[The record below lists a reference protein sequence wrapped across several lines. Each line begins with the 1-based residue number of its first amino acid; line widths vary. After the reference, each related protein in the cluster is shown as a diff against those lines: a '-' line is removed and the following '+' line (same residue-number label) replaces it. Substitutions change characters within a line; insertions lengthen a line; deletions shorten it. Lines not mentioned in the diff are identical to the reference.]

1 MNKRKKLTVYDYL
14 KCKGK
19 RQLSVLFV
27 HNVDEA
33 RAAEEAGIDMI
44 CTSHDAPQFGIY
56 NSFEELKRIR
66 EAAPNCFMQS
76 GTASFI
82 ASEYEAMKASHKY
95 LEIGADVIYGGNWSY
110 KIIRGLRNE
119 NIPINSH
126 VGLIPGKATWIG
138 GFRAIGKTADEAF
151 GVLKHT
157 LELQESGAIGVE
169 LEVVPPKVAEVIT
182 QKVDIITLSMGS
194 GSGCD
199 GQYLFANDILGY
211 TKDHTPRHARIYR
224 DFKKE
229 YSRLQSERVSAFKE
243 FHKDTLSKNFNDP
256 KITVQI
262 KDDQF
267 DKFLE
272 LSEKI

>member
-1 MNKRKKLTVYDYL
+1 MSRKKLTVYDYL
-14 KCKGK
+14 QCKGK

-56 NSFEELKRIR
+56 NSFDELKRIR
-66 EAAPNCFMQS
+66 EAAPSCFMQS
-76 GTASFI
+76 GTASNI
-82 ASEYEAMKASHKY
+82 ASEYDAMKASHKY

-110 KIIRGLRNE
+110 KIIRGLRDE

-126 VGLIPGKATWIG
+126 VGLVPGKATWIG
-138 GFRAIGKTADEAF
+138 GFRAIGKTADEAI

-157 LELQESGAIGVE
+157 LELQEAGAIGVE

-182 QKVDIITLSMGS
+182 KKVEIMTLSMGS

-199 GQYLFANDILGY
+199 GQYLFGNDVLGY
-211 TKDHTPRHARIYR
+211 TEGHMPRHARIYKN
-224 DFKKE
+224 FKKE
-229 YSRLQSERVSAFKE
+229 FAKLQEERVSAFKE
-243 FHKDTLSKNFNDP
+243 FHKDTIEKNFNDP
-256 KITVQI
+256 KITVGI
-262 KDDQF
+262 E
-267 DKFLE
+267 DKEFERFLK
-272 LSEKI
+272 LVEKV

>member
-1 MNKRKKLTVYDYL
+1 MTRKKLTVYDYL

-27 HNVDEA
+27 HNVEEA

-56 NSFEELKRIR
+56 NSFDELKRIR
-66 EAAPNCFMQS
+66 EAAPTCFMQS
-76 GTASFI
+76 GTATNI
-82 ASEYEAMKASHKY
+82 ASEYDAMKVSHKY

-110 KIIRGLRNE
+110 KIIRGLRDE

-126 VGLIPGKATWIG
+126 VGLVPGKATWIG
-138 GFRAIGKTADEAF
+138 GFRAIGKTANEAV

-157 LELQESGAIGVE
+157 LELQEAGAIGVE

-182 QKVDIITLSMGS
+182 KKVEIMTLSMGS

-199 GQYLFANDILGY
+199 GQYLFGNDVLGY
-211 TKDHTPRHARIYR
+211 TEGHMPRHARVYKN
-224 DFKKE
+224 FKKE
-229 YSRLQSERVSAFKE
+229 FARLQEERVSAFKE
-243 FHKDTLSKNFNDP
+243 FHKDTIEKKFNDP
-256 KITVQI
+256 KITVGI
-262 KDDQF
+262 EDSEF
-267 DKFLE
+267 EKFLE
-272 LSEKI
+272 LAEKV